1 MNNKL
6 EDYYSERFSM
16 MASEGWKQLIEDVQI
31 MRDNYADIMSI
42 QTVDELNFRKG
53 RLDILDWLLS
63 LKDIS
68 EATYENLER

>member
-6 EDYYSERFSM
+6 EDYYTERFSM
-16 MASEGWKQLIEDVQI
+16 MASEGWKQLIEDAQI

-42 QTVDELNFRKG
+42 QTADELNFRKG
-53 RLDILDWLLS
+53 RLDILDWILS

-68 EATYENLER
+68 ESTYENIEQ